1 MKQWLVGAAALVS
14 VISANSLESSLVKAD
29 EWGCTVLLC
38 LSNPAGPTS
47 VPECVPPVEELL
59 AVIRSGG
66 VPQCE
71 SGGTNA
77 VNLQISRGPKA
88 KNRWFEFSDS
98 TGKRTRTFY

>member
-1 MKQWLVGAAALVS
+1 MKQWLVGAVALVG
-14 VISANSLESSLVKAD
+14 VISANGLASIQVKAD
-29 EWGCTVLLC
+29 EWGCTVVLC

-71 SGGTNA
+71 SGSDA
-77 VNLQISRGPKA
+77 VNLQISRGSKA

>member
-1 MKQWLVGAAALVS
+1 MKQRLVGAVALMS
-14 VISANSLESSLVKAD
+14 VISASSLGSTQVKAD

-71 SGGTNA
+71 SGGSDA
-77 VNLQISRGPKA
+77 VNLKISRGSKA